1 LLSKAIDVM
10 MARVKKT
17 DDASSDTDDEMLSS
31 IKDQTL
37 LEDKHLKFDLN
48 IPPPM
53 MDTPTIHFVCETA
66 SRLLFQTLHWTKSIP
81 AFNLLKYET
90 QVGLVRNSWSDLFV
104 LGLAQISSQVSVPT
118 LLSII
123 VSHQQSRLAR
133 DNTPINVKEV
143 TASICKIHDYVQTLS
158 KLNITQTEFAY
169 LRTIA
174 LFGADHHSIETLQ
187 DKAVAELEDATN
199 SKHPGDRNRFP
210 RLLLLLSPL
219 RSLHSETLEDLFFS
233 GLIGNIQ
240 IDSVIPY
247 ILKMEPKEYQN
258 HLGATQEDQE
268 ESSSSPEPS
277 SPESG
282 HIKRDSDKE
291 SDDMETNSDSS
302 LKVEVSVSLPQEPN
316 TK

>member
-1 LLSKAIDVM
+1 M
-10 MARVKKT
+10 GT
-17 DDASSDTDDEMLSS
+17 
-31 IKDQTL
+31 
-37 LEDKHLKFDLN
+37 
-48 IPPPM
+48 IP
-53 MDTPTIHFVCETA
+53 
-66 SRLLFQTLHWTKSIP
+66 S
-81 AFNLLKYET
+81 
-90 QVGLVRNSWSDLFV
+90 
-104 LGLAQISSQVSVPT
+104 

-123 VSHQQSRLAR
+123 VSHQQNRLAR

-158 KLNITQTEFAY
+158 KLNLTQTEFAY

-174 LFGADHHSIETLQ
+174 LFGADHHCVEKLQ
-187 DKAVAELEDATN
+187 DKAVAELEDAT
-199 SKHPGDRNRFP
+199 SKKHPGDRNRFP

-219 RSLHSETLEDLFFS
+219 RSLHPETLEDLFFS

-258 HLGATQEDQE
+258 HLGASQEDQE

-282 HIKRDSDKE
+282 HKRDSDKE
-291 SDDMETNSDSS
+291 SDDM
-302 LKVEVSVSLPQEPN
+302 
-316 TK
+316 

>member
-1 LLSKAIDVM
+1 MSRIVPTYLY
-10 MARVKKT
+10 
-17 DDASSDTDDEMLSS
+17 
-31 IKDQTL
+31 
-37 LEDKHLKFDLN
+37 LELQIVIHLN
-48 IPPPM
+48 I
-53 MDTPTIHFVCETA
+53 
-66 SRLLFQTLHWTKSIP
+66 L
-81 AFNLLKYET
+81 
-90 QVGLVRNSWSDLFV
+90 
-104 LGLAQISSQVSVPT
+104 
-118 LLSII
+118 
-123 VSHQQSRLAR
+123 
-133 DNTPINVKEV
+133 
-143 TASICKIHDYVQTLS
+143 
-158 KLNITQTEFAY
+158 
-169 LRTIA
+169 
-174 LFGADHHSIETLQ
+174 DHHSIEQLQ

-199 SKHPGDRNRFP
+199 KKHPGDRNRFP

-258 HLGATQEDQE
+258 HLGATQEDPE

-282 HIKRDSDKE
+282 HKRDSDKD